1 MNLKDIPS
9 ITGAELQSYA
19 DEQIEF
25 MKEQKIVNSDQFEF
39 VQRQKE
45 WNKKHDEFAKE
56 QEKFDNKILE
66 SLINVSNR
74 TFEQH
79 RTVLIIQTLNS
90 IAIILLAI
98 ALILRW

>member
-9 ITGAELQSYA
+9 ITGAELRSYA

-56 QEKFDNKILE
+56 QEKFDSKILE

-79 RTVLIIQTLNS
+79 RTVLILGMLNS
-90 IAIILLAI
+90 IATMILAI
-98 ALILRW
+98 FLFFGR

>member
-9 ITGAELQSYA
+9 ITGVEIGSYI
-19 DEQIEF
+19 DLYDDF
-25 MKEQKIVNSDQFEF
+25 MKS
-39 VQRQKE
+39 QKE

-79 RTVLIIQTLNS
+79 RTVLILGMLNS
-90 IAIILLAI
+90 IATMILAI
-98 ALILRW
+98 FLFFGR